1 MPNGNS
7 GLFVEERQEHIR
19 EYIERAKRVSVNELI
34 QYCKVSPSTI
44 RNDLAT
50 LEKKGQIH
58 RTHGGAMSVNR
69 AKVGAESFTSSR
81 VFDNSDIKMHI
92 AAKASELIEDGDT
105 IALLV
110 GTTTMSLAKTLV
122 NKNKLTIVV
131 NDLPIASWLAENT
144 LHNVYVLGGFVRHKF
159 MFMNFDLT
167 AVENINVDKAFFS
180 CTAFGVERGAM
191 VSDINL
197 ANSERQLLQHS
208 DTVIMICD
216 STKFGE
222 VAFARIT
229 STEEIDVIVTDN
241 GISPQQQEA
250 LEGMERLQLIVVP

>member
-1 MPNGNS
+1 
-7 GLFVEERQEHIR
+7 
-19 EYIERAKRVSVNELI
+19 
-34 QYCKVSPSTI
+34 
-44 RNDLAT
+44 
-50 LEKKGQIH
+50 
-58 RTHGGAMSVNR
+58 
-69 AKVGAESFTSSR
+69 
-81 VFDNSDIKMHI
+81 
-92 AAKASELIEDGDT
+92 
-105 IALLV
+105 
-110 GTTTMSLAKTLV
+110 
-122 NKNKLTIVV
+122 
-131 NDLPIASWLAENT
+131 
-144 LHNVYVLGGFVRHKF
+144 
-159 MFMNFDLT
+159 
-167 AVENINVDKAFFS
+167 
-180 CTAFGVERGAM
+180 M

>member
-1 MPNGNS
+1 MS
-7 GLFVEERQEHIR
+7 IR
-19 EYIERAKRVSVNELI
+19 L
-34 QYCKVSPSTI
+34 
-44 RNDLAT
+44 
-50 LEKKGQIH
+50 
-58 RTHGGAMSVNR
+58 
-69 AKVGAESFTSSR
+69 
-81 VFDNSDIKMHI
+81 
-92 AAKASELIEDGDT
+92 
-105 IALLV
+105 
-110 GTTTMSLAKTLV
+110 
-122 NKNKLTIVV
+122 
-131 NDLPIASWLAENT
+131 
-144 LHNVYVLGGFVRHKF
+144 
-159 MFMNFDLT
+159 
-167 AVENINVDKAFFS
+167 FFS

>member
-1 MPNGNS
+1 MS
-7 GLFVEERQEHIR
+7 IRLFF
-19 EYIERAKRVSVNELI
+19 
-34 QYCKVSPSTI
+34 P
-44 RNDLAT
+44 
-50 LEKKGQIH
+50 
-58 RTHGGAMSVNR
+58 
-69 AKVGAESFTSSR
+69 
-81 VFDNSDIKMHI
+81 
-92 AAKASELIEDGDT
+92 
-105 IALLV
+105 
-110 GTTTMSLAKTLV
+110 
-122 NKNKLTIVV
+122 
-131 NDLPIASWLAENT
+131 
-144 LHNVYVLGGFVRHKF
+144 VRHS
-159 MFMNFDLT
+159 
-167 AVENINVDKAFFS
+167 AF
-180 CTAFGVERGAM
+180 ERGAM